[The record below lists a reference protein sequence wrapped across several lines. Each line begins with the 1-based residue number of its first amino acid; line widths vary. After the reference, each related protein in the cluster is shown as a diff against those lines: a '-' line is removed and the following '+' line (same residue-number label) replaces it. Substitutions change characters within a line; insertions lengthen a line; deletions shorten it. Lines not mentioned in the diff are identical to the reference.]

1 MDLLPLGVNNL
12 SNSGKK
18 AAAILSILMMMVLVV
33 TPRLFSQGAVGT
45 ILGGV
50 HDSSGGAIAGAKV
63 TVTDVAR
70 GTTRVLMTD
79 QTGQYTAPSLL
90 VGTYSVR
97 AEAQGFQTIERTNV
111 LLEVAE
117 SVRVDLNLRPGAQTQ
132 TVTVTEEAPPINA
145 TDATLGGTV
154 TNQAVSSLPL
164 VTRNFLDLLQL
175 RPGVVSV
182 PGTPSTTTT
191 NGRRGIGRSADRR
204 RYSIRSGDRQRPDQ
218 RGSKRQCR

>member
-50 HDSSGGAIAGAKV
+50 HDSSGAAIAGAKV

-90 VGTYSVR
+90 VWHLLGARRSPGIPDDRTHQR
-97 AEAQGFQTIERTNV
+97 AARGGRKRSCRS
-111 LLEVAE
+111 E
-117 SVRVDLNLRPGAQTQ
+117 SQAWR
-132 TVTVTEEAPPINA
+132 
-145 TDATLGGTV
+145 TDADRYGH
-154 TNQAVSSLPL
+154 
-164 VTRNFLDLLQL
+164 
-175 RPGVVSV
+175 
-182 PGTPSTTTT
+182 
-191 NGRRGIGRSADRR
+191 RRSRR
-204 RYSIRSGDRQRPDQ
+204 RSMPPMPPSAVPSPTKPLARCPWSHATSSTCSNCA
-218 RGSKRQCR
+218 RGS